1 MDFSSSK
8 PAEVPKQDLAGLME
22 AAQKDLFGYLETPP
36 VTSDDSNHLKQI
48 LMPTTTRMFQC
59 EFCIN
64 KYMQYGTYM
73 AHRNAHFNINV
84 HKCDFCEE
92 TFQNSYLLKRH
103 IWIHW
108 DNKNQPF
115 PCVLKGC
122 HMHCPTILSLKS
134 HLKYTHRLSEYN
146 VQKCKICLSSQLNPE
161 AMLGHYYWDHVRNA
175 PINGPVKNKLV
186 NEPSSPESG
195 LSNYVLPEY
204 NSLFNCSQSLLNN
217 GPSTN
222 APTKVPAQN
231 QYVNEPPTSETGPLN
246 PLIPENNLFL
256 NVLKFLPTMNNAKL
270 EESYPIQPSDSVL
283 QISPEKGLHWV
294 HRSEIAQINMPP
306 IDPALVQN
314 LLDQFRASNS

>member
-48 LMPTTTRMFQC
+48 P
-59 EFCIN
+59 
-64 KYMQYGTYM
+64 
-73 AHRNAHFNINV
+73 
-84 HKCDFCEE
+84 
-92 TFQNSYLLKRH
+92 
-103 IWIHW
+103 
-108 DNKNQPF
+108 
-115 PCVLKGC
+115 
-122 HMHCPTILSLKS
+122 
-134 HLKYTHRLSEYN
+134 
-146 VQKCKICLSSQLNPE
+146 
-161 AMLGHYYWDHVRNA
+161 
-175 PINGPVKNKLV
+175 
-186 NEPSSPESG
+186 
-195 LSNYVLPEY
+195 
-204 NSLFNCSQSLLNN
+204 
-217 GPSTN
+217 N

-246 PLIPENNLFL
+246 PLIPENNVFL
-256 NVLKFLPTMNNAKL
+256 NVLKFLPTMNNAKP